1 MPQIVR
7 AKIAAQEK
15 LEQDRLG
22 KEHLQNMLQRST
34 GLLEG
39 QRDHMMGGGE
49 EFESDSDDSDATD
62 DVSAADESDEEA
74 TGDTGMEL
82 KGIGAEPAAS
92 ESEAPEESSDEGSGD
107 DESSSDS
114 GDEAEDE
121 SRHEALRLLVGA
133 AEADSEAQGD
143 ATAPPSDD
151 ADADAA
157 GDQTMGDASLVLV
170 EDSLAVPSAGEPV
183 NGALFTP
190 ELVGDA
196 AVEPQA
202 AITAQSIAGEEPPT
216 SSGLVEDG
224 APASV
229 NNDELASSPAMDEA
243 MEEALP
249 PPRAR
254 LNRIQRRSLAAAAS
268 TPDPD
273 ANDAEFDGSDSE
285 RDAQDA
291 AFDVEMGENAASDA
305 DSEDEGLLKD
315 AEMPIEELLKRYG
328 YPMPEAPAEAEEA
341 EDQGAGAG
349 KGVAAVAEATEITAA
364 ETKAEVGNAAEAG
377 GPAETGAQGLSGQTG
392 EAQAD
397 AVASVETKATVDTP
411 AANGPQDAL
420 AQPNGHPEVSPQ
432 PQAGAASAPD
442 QGTDAA
448 VAPPVDTSLTDEALA
463 HRGSSPPGLIIEGK
477 RQRRAR
483 KVWTPPD
490 TPQALISK
498 KPKKPKVQIIADP
511 ATQEQDEHEAKEES
525 DVEMESTPEP
535 TPSLTSSEEVTDDE
549 EEADEGE
556 AEPEDPNA
564 PKLKPPFLLRGTLRP
579 YQQAGM
585 EWLASLYANNMNGIL
600 ADEMGLGYA
609 SNRPG

>member
-74 TGDTGMEL
+74 TGDAGMEL
-82 KGIGAEPAAS
+82 KDIDAEPAAS
-92 ESEAPEESSDEGSGD
+92 ESEAPEHSDQGSGD

-114 GDEAEDE
+114 GDEAEGE

-170 EDSLAVPSAGEPV
+170 EDSLAVPSAVEPV
-183 NGALFTP
+183 NGALLTP

-196 AVEPQA
+196 AAEPQA
-202 AITAQSIAGEEPPT
+202 TTTAQSIAGEEPPT
-216 SSGLVEDG
+216 SSGPQEDG
-224 APASV
+224 APALV
-229 NNDELASSPAMDEA
+229 KLNDEPASSPAIDEA
-243 MEEALP
+243 VEEALP

-254 LNRIQRRSLAAAAS
+254 SKRIQRRSLAAAAS

-328 YPMPEAPAEAEEA
+328 YPMPEAPAEAET
-341 EDQGAGAG
+341 EDEGAGE
-349 KGVAAVAEATEITAA
+349 GVAASAEATDITAA
-364 ETKAEVGNAAEAG
+364 ETTVEVGNAAAAG
-377 GPAETGAQGLSGQTG
+377 SPAETGAQGLSSQTG

-397 AVASVETKATVDTP
+397 AVASVETKATVNTP
-411 AANGPQDAL
+411 ATNGPQDAL
-420 AQPNGHPEVSPQ
+420 AQPNGHPVVSPQ
-432 PQAGAASAPD
+432 PQAGAGSAPN
-442 QGTDAA
+442 QGPDAA

-490 TPQALISK
+490 TPQALISN

-600 ADEMGLGYA
+600 ADEMGLG
-609 SNRPG
+609 